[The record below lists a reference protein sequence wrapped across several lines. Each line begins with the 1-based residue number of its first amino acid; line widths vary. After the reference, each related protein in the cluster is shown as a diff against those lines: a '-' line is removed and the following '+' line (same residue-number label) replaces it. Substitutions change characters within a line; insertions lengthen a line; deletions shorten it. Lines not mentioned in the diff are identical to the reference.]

1 MFPNPEKLGIKVCG
15 ITQAHQAR
23 EIIDAG
29 ADAIG
34 VNFWPKSKRY
44 LPPDVGAQWLPALKS
59 DITIV
64 AVLVN
69 PDTELLRQITDT
81 GLVHAL
87 QFHGDE
93 SPEEI
98 ATWMDS
104 GFQVI
109 KALQIRDASSL
120 DQISTYPCA
129 DILLD
134 AYNPGLYGGEGK
146 VFPWDLARQAKERFP
161 AKRVW
166 LSGGSRQRTSAPLS
180 TRSSQ
185 RPLMSPA
192 VWRQAPASRTWK
204 KCAVSSPRHAAPPFE
219 AFLQSPPQ
227 LARLHPVLNQST
239 KSCSS
244 RSIRLGMPHQYQW
257 DGA

>member
-59 DITIV
+59 DITII

-109 KALQIRDASSL
+109 KASRSVMPAALTRSAPIPALTSCLMPTTPVCMAAKGKSSPGIWHAKPKSAS
-120 DQISTYPCA
+120 QPR
-129 DILLD
+129 
-134 AYNPGLYGGEGK
+134 E
-146 VFPWDLARQAKERFP
+146 
-161 AKRVW
+161 
-166 LSGGSRQRTSAPLS
+166 SGYRGDSRQRTSAPLS
-180 TRSSQ
+180 TRSS
-185 RPLMSPA
+185 RPPLMSPA